1 MVREAW
7 NSVHSV
13 HKQIVQEANRRKQY
27 FEEFFLVK
35 FEKALQIDSMLPC
48 VCSVIDHRWR
58 QNVIRTKKCTR
69 GDSPVCHW
77 CSYHI
82 LTSSV
87 IYYWTDAR
95 QHGTYLFYTIKKQ
108 TTTKKLFYFKMF
120 QRDPKAGLCPALC
133 PLWQTRKKAIWHNLL
148 SIQM

>member
-7 NSVHSV
+7 NSVHAV

-82 LTSSV
+82 LRSSV

-95 QHGTYLFYTIKKQ
+95 QHGIYLFYTIKKQ
-108 TTTKKLFYFKMF
+108 TTTEKAFLFQNLSTWLESRPLPRTPPTLTNTKKSHL
-120 QRDPKAGLCPALC
+120 
-133 PLWQTRKKAIWHNLL
+133 T
-148 SIQM
+148 